1 MIYFIP
7 AWYKAGSW
15 SENEQAWHSRRQ
27 RTEFDDTV
35 KHIQL
40 FHRNQ
45 FYEYSIM
52 LLGYTPNFRHFL
64 HRQSM
69 YHAPYWSC
77 FDAMQKIRGKRVMN
91 FSYHDLAW
99 PDGVE
104 FVYSPFVVIA
114 YLNGAKYA
122 EIEFGEDGNMIEV
135 TMFNG
140 DETIRKNI
148 YDDRGFISSTIIY
161 ENGQAVNQDFLM
173 ENGIWKLRVSLLD
186 KTVSINQDSSDY
198 RIEYNGNEENI
209 SFSKLNYS
217 SMEEVIREVTERY
230 LFNTSRSDIFCIAMH
245 ERHVEMLGEI
255 LRNRKYILSFYV
267 DRYPIDKITEIRSQI
282 QHSSYVIT
290 DSRENMMS
298 ICDFNVYKDKYNIID
313 ITPYDTRVDKGISQH
328 LHVKKIMVPVD
339 GLKAEQYNKIIGTL
353 GKYLSDHDDTEIS
366 LFTRDSSYDIED
378 RILGNTRDI
387 LISMGYE
394 PGWAEKDNE
403 RNFSEN
409 KLEYEETVEV
419 KFRVEQCVD
428 EIDVTVCMRKQRII
442 MDLRPMPELYLQVT
456 AISIGVPQIV
466 LNGNQFIENGKNG
479 FIIEDIDDAGEKISY
494 YLDNLSNW
502 NEAVISSYELG
513 RKFTTQVLINRW
525 KEVLNT
531 IE

>member
-1 MIYFIP
+1 
-7 AWYKAGSW
+7 
-15 SENEQAWHSRRQ
+15 
-27 RTEFDDTV
+27 
-35 KHIQL
+35 
-40 FHRNQ
+40 
-45 FYEYSIM
+45 
-52 LLGYTPNFRHFL
+52 
-64 HRQSM
+64 
-69 YHAPYWSC
+69 
-77 FDAMQKIRGKRVMN
+77 
-91 FSYHDLAW
+91 
-99 PDGVE
+99 
-104 FVYSPFVVIA
+104 
-114 YLNGAKYA
+114 
-122 EIEFGEDGNMIEV
+122 
-135 TMFNG
+135 
-140 DETIRKNI
+140 
-148 YDDRGFISSTIIY
+148 
-161 ENGQAVNQDFLM
+161 M
-173 ENGIWKLRVSLLD
+173 ENGTWKLRLSL
-186 KTVSINQDSSDY
+186 QDGRVRVNPDCADY
-198 RIEYNGNEENI
+198 RIEYDSNVEKI
-209 SFSKLNYS
+209 PYSKLNYG
-217 SMEEVIREVTERY
+217 SMNEIISEVIEKY
-230 LFNTSRSDIFCIAMH
+230 LSNTSETDIFCIAMH
-245 ERHVEMLGEI
+245 ERHAGILGEI
-255 LRNRKYILSFYV
+255 LKNRKYILSFYE
-267 DRYPIDKITEIRSQI
+267 DRYPIGRITELRSLI
-282 QHSSYVIT
+282 QSASYVIT
-290 DSRENMMS
+290 DSRENMLS
-298 ICDFNVYKDKYNIID
+298 LQNVYGDDYSIID
-313 ITPYDTRVDKGISQH
+313 ITPYDTRVDKGISQQ

-378 RILGNTRDI
+378 RILGNTREI

-419 KFRVEQCVD
+419 KFRIEQCVD